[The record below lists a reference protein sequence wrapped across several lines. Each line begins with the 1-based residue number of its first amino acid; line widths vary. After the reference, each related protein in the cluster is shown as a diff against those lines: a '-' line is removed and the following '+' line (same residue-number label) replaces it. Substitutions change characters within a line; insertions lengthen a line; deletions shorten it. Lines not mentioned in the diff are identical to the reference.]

1 MEEINVL
8 EVYLFINPLGSR
20 CMKSEQ
26 CILKLADEIFDHISY
41 QFIPLL
47 TPQMIDQQLKC
58 DQEDGHNLSLR
69 NRVFQLHYQ
78 AILDYKAALFQGKKR
93 GRQFLMALQDAL
105 INDDERYCD
114 DLVMSLADD
123 THLDVD
129 MFGEDRRSDIA
140 KRAFQAD
147 QRLASEMKVDAP
159 STAILYN
166 ADVSDYGLM
175 LNDVTDQTLFEVCE
189 NQGLLANQALAKQKQ
204 EDHPTF
210 HIL

>member
-1 MEEINVL
+1 M
-8 EVYLFINPLGSR
+8 
-20 CMKSEQ
+20 
-26 CILKLADEIFDHISY
+26 
-41 QFIPLL
+41 
-47 TPQMIDQQLKC
+47 
-58 DQEDGHNLSLR
+58 
-69 NRVFQLHYQ
+69 
-78 AILDYKAALFQGKKR
+78 DYKAALFQGKKR